1 MSVAHVTALRHADAV
16 ARTSRAG
23 RNGWK
28 IALVIYAAAFY
39 AVLYGPIA
47 IIGLLSFND
56 SEVTG
61 LPFRG
66 ATTHWYG
73 VVFSRPDLMR
83 ALFNSIILGIL
94 SAAVATTI
102 AFLLGL
108 SFRRTFV
115 GQQFVLGLVLL
126 PIVMPGIIG
135 GIVLLIF
142 FGYLG
147 IRPGLFTTVLVA
159 HVNWVLPFVFL
170 TLNARLQGLDRS
182 LEEAAADLGAR
193 THQVMMR
200 VVLPIIRPALI
211 ATLLFAFSL
220 SFDEFIRTL
229 FVIGYDRTIPVVFW
243 IAIVERLAPE
253 LPAMAVITIL
263 ISTTVAL
270 LGFAFSA
277 RSRLRPLKSADR
289 RHP

>member
-1 MSVAHVTALRHADAV
+1 MADVAVAHRRPLGAG
-16 ARTSRAG
+16 ARSFRMPG
-23 RNGWK
+23 NGWQ
-28 IALVIYAAAFY
+28 IAAVGYAAAFY
-39 AVLYGPIA
+39 AFLYGPIA
-47 IIGLLSFND
+47 IIALLSFNK

-61 LPFRG
+61 LPFLG
-66 ATTHWYG
+66 VTTHWYH
-73 VVFSRPDLMR
+73 VVFSRSDLMA
-83 ALFNSIILGIL
+83 ALFNSIALGVL
-94 SAAVATTI
+94 SAAIATTI

-108 SFRRTFV
+108 AFRRSFL
-115 GQQFVLGLVLL
+115 GQQMVLGLVLL

-147 IRPGLFTTVLVA
+147 IRPGLYTTVLVA

-170 TLNARLQGLDRS
+170 TLNARLQGLDPA

-193 THQVMMR
+193 THQIMLR
-200 VVLPIIRPALI
+200 VILPIIRPALI

-220 SFDEFIRTL
+220 SFDEFVRTL

-243 IAIVERLAPE
+243 ISIVERVAPE
-253 LPAMAVITIL
+253 LPAMAIITIL
-263 ISTTVAL
+263 LSTAGAL

-277 RSRLRPLKSADR
+277 RSRLAEI
-289 RHP
+289 

>member
-1 MSVAHVTALRHADAV
+1 MAFAVTTNDRGVLEPAP
-16 ARTSRAG
+16 RAA

-28 IALVIYAAAFY
+28 VALITYAAAFY
-39 AVLYGPIA
+39 AFLYGPIA
-47 IIGLLSFND
+47 IIVLLSFNK
-56 SEVTG
+56 SEATG
-61 LPFRG
+61 LPFLG
-66 ATTHWYG
+66 ATTHWYR
-73 VVFSRPDLMR
+73 VVFSRSDLMR
-83 ALFNSIILGIL
+83 ALFNSISVGVL

-102 AFLLGL
+102 AFMLGL
-108 SFRRTFV
+108 SFRRNFV
-115 GQQFVLGLVLL
+115 GQRLVLGLVLL

-147 IRPGLFTTVLVA
+147 VRPGLYTTVLVA

-193 THQVMMR
+193 AHQVMLR
-200 VVLPIIRPALI
+200 VILPIIRPALI
-211 ATLLFAFSL
+211 ATLLFSFSL

-229 FVIGYDRTIPVVFW
+229 FVIGYERTIPVVFW
-243 IAIVERLAPE
+243 ISIVERVAPE

-263 ISTTVAL
+263 ISTAGAL

-277 RSRLRPLKSADR
+277 HSRLKPI
-289 RHP
+289 

>member
-1 MSVAHVTALRHADAV
+1 MSTAPSAAIGYAGPA
-16 ARTSRAG
+16 ARTPRVRKNA
-23 RNGWK
+23 WTV
-28 IALVIYAAAFY
+28 ALVIYAAAFY
-39 AVLYGPIA
+39 AFLYGPIA
-47 IIGLLSFND
+47 IIVLLSFNK

-61 LPFRG
+61 LPFLG
-66 ATTHWYG
+66 ATTHWYH
-73 VVFSRPDLMR
+73 VVFSRSDLMS
-83 ALFNSIILGIL
+83 ALFNSISLGLL
-94 SAAVATTI
+94 SGLLATAI

-108 SFRRTFV
+108 SFRRGFF
-115 GQQFVLGLVLL
+115 GQRFVLGLILL
-126 PIVMPGIIG
+126 PIIMPGIIG

-147 IRPGLFTTVLVA
+147 IRPGLYTTVLVA

-170 TLNARLQGLDRS
+170 TLNARLQGLDRA

-193 THQVMMR
+193 THQVMWR

-211 ATLLFAFSL
+211 ATLLFSFSL

-263 ISTTVAL
+263 ISMAGAI
-270 LGFAFSA
+270 LGFAFST
-277 RSRLRPLKSADR
+277 RSSIKRST
-289 RHP
+289 

>member
-1 MSVAHVTALRHADAV
+1 MSAPAAV
-16 ARTSRAG
+16 LGLVRRAKAAPRAARD
-23 RNGWK
+23 GWR
-28 IALVIYAAAFY
+28 IAIAVYAVAFY
-39 AVLYGPIA
+39 AFLYGPIA
-47 IIGLLSFND
+47 IILVLSFNE

-61 LPFRG
+61 LPFVS
-66 ATTHWYG
+66 ATGHWYG
-73 VVFSRPDLMR
+73 VVFSRSDLMA
-83 ALFNSIILGIL
+83 ALFNSISLGLL
-94 SAAVATTI
+94 SGALATGI

-108 SFRRTFV
+108 AFRRGFP
-115 GQQFVLGLVLL
+115 GQRVVLGMMLL
-126 PIVMPGIIG
+126 PILMPGIIG

-147 IRPGLFTTVLVA
+147 VRPGLYTTVLVA

-170 TLNARLQGLDRS
+170 TLNARLQSLDCA

-193 THQVMMR
+193 PHQVMWR

-243 IAIVERLAPE
+243 IAVVERVAPE

-263 ISTTVAL
+263 VSTAGAI
-270 LGFAFSA
+270 LGFAVS
-277 RSRLRPLKSADR
+277 SRIKGA
-289 RHP
+289 